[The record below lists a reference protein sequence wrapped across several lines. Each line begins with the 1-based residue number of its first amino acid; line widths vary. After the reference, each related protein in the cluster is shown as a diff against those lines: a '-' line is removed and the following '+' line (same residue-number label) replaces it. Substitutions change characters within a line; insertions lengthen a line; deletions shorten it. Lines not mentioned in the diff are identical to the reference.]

1 MINRPLH
8 LVLIDDHELVRR
20 GLRSVL
26 DLEEDLCVIGEA
38 DTVGEGVALVQ
49 RMHPQMVLLDMRL
62 PDASGI
68 DACRRLLDVSPDLR
82 ILVLTSYAE
91 DATVLAAVQS
101 GAHGYVLKDV
111 RASELIGAIRTV
123 GAGRGYLDPRIA
135 QQALQWIRTRPR
147 TGGIP
152 EGLAQL
158 SPQERLIMPLLAQGK
173 TNKEIAAELR
183 LSDKTVKNYLANI
196 FDKLHVKRRTEAVAY
211 FLRATASATDMLS
224 SPFEQLP
231 RHLTR

>member
-1 MINRPLH
+1 MKRTPIRLI
-8 LVLIDDHELVRR
+8 LIDDHELVRK

-26 DLEEDLCVIGEA
+26 DLEEDLRVIGEA
-38 DTVGEGVALVQ
+38 ETVGEGVALVQ
-49 RMHPQMVLLDMRL
+49 HLHPQMVLLDMRL

-68 DACRRLLDVSPDLR
+68 EACRRLLAASAEIR

-123 GAGRGYLDPRIA
+123 GEGRGYLDPRIA
-135 QQALQWIRTRPR
+135 QQALHWIRTRPR
-147 TGGIP
+147 AGGVP

-158 SPQERLIMPLLAQGK
+158 SPQERLIMPLLAEGK
-173 TNKEIAAELR
+173 TNKEIASELR

-211 FLRATASATDMLS
+211 FLRATASGADILS
-224 SPFEQLP
+224 SPSE
-231 RHLTR
+231 HLFRR